1 MQALPL
7 PKPPLPVRASTPAD
21 GLVPT
26 AVEHIPTS
34 ADRSPPQP
42 LPIAGAHEPRSR
54 PRSPRPAVPLD
65 ESPGVQNGLGGAGG
79 SGGGGNS
86 TRPLP
91 SRLRSHD
98 SLTSASARPRSR
110 AASDKPEPVQTEG
123 GGSGDPTTIANTVIA
138 ANSNNGN
145 NRPLNVTDALS
156 YLDAVKVQFYDKPDV
171 YNHFLDIM
179 KDFKSQMCVHSP
191 LIGFFICSAFI
202 LVSLPSLDHTGKVLW
217 GRLIAARYLPLVAL
231 YCASARQQGRHTQST
246 RFVLPA
252 LVGPLVCIYAV
263 AFSGCHNIDPSY

>member
-21 GLVPT
+21 GPVPT

-54 PRSPRPAVPLD
+54 PRSPRPAVPQD

-79 SGGGGNS
+79 AGGGGNS
-86 TRPLP
+86 TQPLP

-110 AASDKPEPVQTEG
+110 AASDKPETVQTEG
-123 GGSGDPTTIANTVIA
+123 GGSGDPSCYRQHCASLPTAITATIA
-138 ANSNNGN
+138 
-145 NRPLNVTDALS
+145 R
-156 YLDAVKVQFYDKPDV
+156 
-171 YNHFLDIM
+171 
-179 KDFKSQMCVHSP
+179 
-191 LIGFFICSAFI
+191 
-202 LVSLPSLDHTGKVLW
+202 
-217 GRLIAARYLPLVAL
+217 
-231 YCASARQQGRHTQST
+231 
-246 RFVLPA
+246 
-252 LVGPLVCIYAV
+252 
-263 AFSGCHNIDPSY
+263 